1 MGTLVLLS
9 FYIKKEMVG
18 WSRFALHRV
27 NNCLFNNAFRLCSRQ
42 HNIGHPQTIRLCS
55 TENKDPK
62 ILSRKDQLKRAVS
75 QYGSTV
81 IVFHVGISLVSLGFF
96 YLVVSS
102 GIDVAPLVEKIP
114 YVGDQFKASTVAAGA
129 STFVIAYAVHKVFAP
144 VRISI
149 TLTSVPFIVRYLRSK
164 GVL

>member
-1 MGTLVLLS
+1 MLLS

-18 WSRFALHRV
+18 WSRFALHRA

-55 TENKDPK
+55 TENKGPK

-96 YLVVSS
+96 YLVVSRYIIQTDDIFLKGS
-102 GIDVAPLVEKIP
+102 FTKSTILFSKNVHLTLVL
-114 YVGDQFKASTVAAGA
+114 FHFS
-129 STFVIAYAVHKVFAP
+129 
-144 VRISI
+144 
-149 TLTSVPFIVRYLRSK
+149 
-164 GVL
+164 